1 MITSLVA
8 SGFDPVTTAAVV
20 GDHIQILAQV
30 PDLNPQQPP
39 GGEKFISLAGW
50 IKWGVMLASVLALL
64 FAAGKFGYEKYFAHG
79 EVQSPKQVIGA
90 LIGGVIGSIATVLM
104 NTVWG

>member
-64 FAAGKFGYEKYFAHG
+64 FAGDVGLLLPTYTQVFMKAIVEN
-79 EVQSPKQVIGA
+79 QDPKERPPVA
-90 LIGGVIGSIATVLM
+90 
-104 NTVWG
+104 